1 MANKTIYL
9 DYAAATPV
17 DTAVL
22 NAMLPYFTNEFYNP
36 SALYV
41 GARQVKSALEQA
53 RQSVARSIG
62 ARPSEVVF
70 TAGGTESSNLA
81 VHGVMTNHP
90 GRKMM
95 ISAIEHDAVS
105 RPSAD
110 YICDTI
116 PVDSKGVVDIAWLK
130 VGITDDHVLLSVMY
144 ANNEIGTVQPIKEI
158 ADIVASIRKDRQK
171 RGIKTP
177 LYLHTDACQAP
188 NYLDIHT
195 ARLNID
201 LMTLNGGKIYGPKQ
215 SGVLYVRAGTLVAP
229 LISGGGQEF
238 GVRSGTENIAFA
250 VGFARSLEK
259 AVAKR
264 SNEVKKVQLLSAK
277 LQTELENQYGAV
289 VNGHKKLRLPNNV
302 HVTFPDADNERVL
315 FALDEMGICAAAG
328 SACSA
333 SKEEV
338 SSVLKAIGLSD
349 KNAQSS
355 IRFSLGKHTT
365 AEEIDAVVLAMQEAI
380 IA

>member
-1 MANKTIYL
+1 M
-9 DYAAATPV
+9 
-17 DTAVL
+17 
-22 NAMLPYFTNEFYNP
+22 
-36 SALYV
+36 
-41 GARQVKSALEQA
+41 
-53 RQSVARSIG
+53 
-62 ARPSEVVF
+62 
-70 TAGGTESSNLA
+70 
-81 VHGVMTNHP
+81 
-90 GRKMM
+90 RKHTGKKIM
-95 ISAIEHDAVS
+95 ISAIEHDAVT

-110 YICDTI
+110 YSCDTI
-116 PVDSKGVVDIAWLK
+116 PVDSRGVVDVESLK
-130 VGITDDHVLLSVMY
+130 KNITDDHVLLSVMY